1 MEQKPI
7 PNQSNKKKYPKINN
21 IMNLVR
27 TLLFLPLFCVFL
39 IWIIVD
45 LFFLSKWY
53 NFFCCLL
60 ILI

>member
-1 MEQKPI
+1 METKAI
-7 PNQSNKKKYPKINN
+7 PNQSNTKKYPKVNS

-45 LFFLSKWY
+45 LFFLSKLY
-53 NFFCCLL
+53 FYFFTY
-60 ILI
+60 